1 MKTTYNYVGATIRRQ
16 GRGWR
21 AFLPRVRGAGRLR
34 KYCSTLDDCRKWVDD
49 NISAARNADYMPPTP
64 GELAEF
70 KAAKALLPAGRNL
83 IDAARHY
90 ARALAKPDNCVSISV
105 ENAVAEY
112 LKSRRDN
119 GCRQKTLY
127 SYSYHLAR
135 LPGDMP
141 IHALDRAALEDHLE
155 GFQPRT
161 RNNFVADWSGFFAW
175 CERRNYCALNPA
187 AALERVKVDKHPVQI
202 YKPETVAAVLRHA
215 EKNNRRLVP
224 LLAIAAFAG
233 VRSAGLVRLGQDG
246 QPVVD
251 LARGLIW
258 VCGGADKLRHGYLI
272 KMQPNLK
279 KWLKAYPFAPL
290 PVSINYWP
298 RLVGDLFKAAE
309 QEVVPNGFRHSF
321 GSYLLAKTND
331 AAFVGAQMGQWSMQS
346 LLAHYRRAAT
356 PSEARKYFSIC
367 PQSVQRFE
375 KHLKT
380 T

>member
-1 MKTTYNYVGATIRRQ
+1 MKKKFSYVGATIRRQ

-21 AFLPRVRGAGRLR
+21 AYLPRVRGAGRLR
-34 KYCSTLDDCRKWVDD
+34 KYCGTIEDCRKWVDD
-49 NISAARNADYMPPTP
+49 NVAVSRDPEHVPPTP
-64 GELAEF
+64 GEIAEL

-90 ARALAKPDNCVSISV
+90 ARALAKPDNCVSI
-105 ENAVAEY
+105 NADDAVTEY
-112 LKSRRDN
+112 LKSRRES

-135 LPGDMP
+135 LRGDMP
-141 IHALDRAALEDHLE
+141 VHALDRVALETHLE
-155 GFQPRT
+155 GCSPRT
-161 RNNFVADWSGFFAW
+161 RNNFLADWSAFFSW
-175 CERRNYCALNPA
+175 CERRNYCVLNPA
-187 AALERVKVDKHPVQI
+187 AALERVKVDKQPVQI
-202 YKPETVAAVLRHA
+202 YKPETVAAVLHYAEEHA
-215 EKNNRRLVP
+215 RRLVP

-272 KMQPNLK
+272 KIQPNLK
-279 KWLKAYPFAPL
+279 KWLKAYPFSPL
-290 PVSINYWP
+290 PLSINYWS
-298 RLVGDLFKAAE
+298 RLVGNLFKDAE

-321 GSYLLAKTND
+321 GSYLLAQTND

-346 LLAHYRRAAT
+346 LLAHYRRAAP
-356 PSEARKYFSIC
+356 PSEARKYFSIW
-367 PQSVQRFE
+367 PQSGQ
-375 KHLKT
+375 
-380 T
+380 